1 MRKGVFAEYPPM
13 FHLLLLFVLVI
24 LSAIFVSMLGLALAI
39 PFTGWD
45 PVMAISRGD
54 ATLWMYRYVQLV
66 QSFAVFIVPS
76 LLAARLFSHFP
87 INWLWFGSAKFR
99 LMFLSVLLILAAQ
112 PLSSWLAEVNTR
124 LVLPPSMEGIENWM
138 KSAEA
143 SAGNMIF
150 RFLDTQ
156 NVGIILFNIFLM
168 AILPGIG
175 EELLF
180 RGAIQP
186 TVQRIVNNKH
196 AAVWFTAFLFSAM
209 HMQFLTFAPR
219 FILGALLG
227 YMLVYGKSI
236 WYPIVAHF
244 FNNFMALML
253 FYYLRTTKPEIN
265 PLDASTGS
273 YDGWLT
279 VGSFV
284 VVVGLLIMFR
294 YNSPKNN
301 KVGNILS

>member
-1 MRKGVFAEYPPM
+1 MRRGVFAEYPPM

-24 LSAIFVSMLGLALAI
+24 LSAIFVSLFGLALAI
-39 PFTGWD
+39 PFAGMD
-45 PVMAISRGD
+45 SVMAIGRGD
-54 ATLWMYRYVQLV
+54 ATIWMYRYVQLV

-76 LLAARLFSHFP
+76 LVAARLFSHYP
-87 INWLWFGSAKFR
+87 VNWLWFGSAKFR
-99 LMFLSVLLILAAQ
+99 LMLLSVLLIFAAQ

-124 LVLPPSMEGIENWM
+124 LVLPSSMGGIENWM

-150 RFLDTQ
+150 KFLDTQ
-156 NVGIILFNIFLM
+156 NTGIILFNIFLM

-219 FILGALLG
+219 FVLGALLG
-227 YMLVYGKSI
+227 YLLVYGKSI

-244 FNNFMALML
+244 FNNLMALLL
-253 FYYLRTTKPEIN
+253 FYYFRAAKPEIN
-265 PLDASTGS
+265 PLDVSTGS
-273 YDGWLT
+273 YGGWPA
-279 VGSFV
+279 VVSVV
-284 VVVGLLIMFR
+284 VVVGLLVLFR
-294 YNSPKNN
+294 YHHVPQ
-301 KVGNILS
+301 KV